1 MARLKHGEEVR
12 QKLAEAARKAMINLK
27 KAKPLKVS
35 NPVKIKMRFSSTTH
49 AEVLQAIPG
58 MKLVDGF
65 TVSYE
70 ANNMQEAYSLIRL
83 MYKYVKS

>member
-1 MARLKHGEEVR
+1 M
-12 QKLAEAARKAMINLK
+12 
-27 KAKPLKVS
+27 S
-35 NPVKIKMRFSSTTH
+35 FSSTTH
-49 AEVLQAIPG
+49 AEVLQAIPR